1 MTTGSLNLKIGSGI
15 TFNLVGGSLDSLSP
29 HPQTQTVKT
38 LDGVYYTTSSY
49 TIAPGPILRVNV
61 SEITTFFSTVNIQ
74 STKQTVKMTND
85 GSSLLDI
92 TDIIYSYTNEVS
104 PILFFTATNT
114 ILNGNRI
121 SITPGNTATFQIS
134 YIGLAVGSYVNFF
147 VIVSN
152 DSNLE
157 FFKVNTQQVIQE
169 TAGLRIAPL
178 SFNTTTTRIG
188 EKTEFTYQLIPIFN
202 EVESPNTIIPYSA
215 SMSGNGAWSISN
227 KGNNAVTVKFKS
239 WEVNNVNGTYAS
251 TLTVIA
257 NGITTSTINTSIV
270 NISTLTNKNI
280 ITWISPASRHNSI
293 IAISYDL
300 SEGVRYLT
308 IGVGLGGEGLPIYDR
323 GGNIYNDINAIGLGA
338 DSLTNPYP
346 FWANVTKI
354 KFTNTSQTYY
364 SGDWEVKTTNGLN
377 YPTYFGNYSKVGSMF
392 IVEDDGYGSITIEL
406 NYLRVLT
413 GDPDIDATL
422 QNLTRAFH
430 YYSNVDLLGRI
441 SPLPTEYA
449 SSLTNYTT
457 SLFTGFN
464 YNTMTQ
470 TAFVR
475 TSIVDLPV

>member
-1 MTTGSLNLKIGSGI
+1 M
-15 TFNLVGGSLDSLSP
+15 
-29 HPQTQTVKT
+29 
-38 LDGVYYTTSSY
+38 
-49 TIAPGPILRVNV
+49 
-61 SEITTFFSTVNIQ
+61 
-74 STKQTVKMTND
+74 
-85 GSSLLDI
+85 
-92 TDIIYSYTNEVS
+92 
-104 PILFFTATNT
+104 
-114 ILNGNRI
+114 
-121 SITPGNTATFQIS
+121 
-134 YIGLAVGSYVNFF
+134 
-147 VIVSN
+147 
-152 DSNLE
+152 
-157 FFKVNTQQVIQE
+157 
-169 TAGLRIAPL
+169 
-178 SFNTTTTRIG
+178 
-188 EKTEFTYQLIPIFN
+188 
-202 EVESPNTIIPYSA
+202 
-215 SMSGNGAWSISN
+215 
-227 KGNNAVTVKFKS
+227 
-239 WEVNNVNGTYAS
+239 
-251 TLTVIA
+251 
-257 NGITTSTINTSIV
+257 
-270 NISTLTNKNI
+270 
-280 ITWISPASRHNSI
+280 SRHNSI

-323 GGNIYNDINAIGLGA
+323 GGNIYNDINEIGLGA

-346 FWANVTKI
+346 FWANVTKS